1 MPAQPAA
8 GSGVVR
14 AGVVARRARGTPGDV
29 RAGRRAGGK
38 SRVDA
43 GVGPWRDREVSRR
56 ARARK
61 TRLLK
66 DTAPAR
72 SMPHGRLPR
81 ELGGFSRPARSWHP
95 GGRPLYPAH

>member
-43 GVGPWRDREVSRR
+43 GV
-56 ARARK
+56 
-61 TRLLK
+61 
-66 DTAPAR
+66 
-72 SMPHGRLPR
+72 
-81 ELGGFSRPARSWHP
+81 
-95 GGRPLYPAH
+95 